1 MFKQIIVMD
10 VHNYRVGGRLLI
22 SGCDGEV
29 RKWRV
34 VCFSFCRGE
43 SGLTFFLGGGG
54 SKEESFQLFIDPNL
68 DFDLSLLDL

>member
-22 SGCDGEV
+22 SGGDGEV
-29 RKWRV
+29 GKWRV

-43 SGLTFFLGGGG
+43 SGLTFFWGGE